1 MSYITRIPLD
11 FRKRKTMRAMVQPS
25 IFHGIVENCFE
36 LGNPRKR
43 HLWRL
48 DSSRRDSYILIVS
61 KEKPN
66 IESAVKQIGFQ
77 RGSAVKNY
85 DEFLRSIKDGAT
97 YRFRLRA
104 NPVRKPKVD
113 GKTQIIPLISEEAQL
128 NWLNRQSKNHGFAV
142 LPNKI
147 KIIEDE
153 TTCFTKKTKERTR
166 TPITMKCVTYDGV
179 LTVTDADTLRK
190 TLMDGMGR
198 ERAFGCGLL
207 TLAPIAIL

>member
-1 MSYITRIPLD
+1 MSYITRIQLD

-36 LGNPRKR
+36 LENPRKR

-48 DSSRRDSYILIVS
+48 DLTRRDNYLLIVS
-61 KEKPN
+61 REKPE
-66 IESAVKQIGFQ
+66 IASAVDQIGFYK
-77 RGSAVKNY
+77 GSAVKSY
-85 DEFLRSIKDGAT
+85 TEFLNSIKNGRT
-97 YRFRLRA
+97 YRFQLKA
-104 NPVRKPKVD
+104 NPVKRPKVN
-113 GKTQIIPLISEEAQL
+113 GKSHAVPLISEEEQL
-128 NWLNRQSKNHGFAV
+128 DWLNCHSKNHGFAV